1 MAVRPMRRI
10 GPDQLNGRDRR
21 HEASLIEQHDV
32 AVADLDGHGYEPH
45 IVSVALIFT
54 RQKGPFSMAMKPS
67 KKSTPKKS
75 QATKK
80 SARRYKATPEGMKDR
95 QHLIDVIQSGTGCT
109 GVAARETMVALLGSI
124 ATSLKKNQRV
134 QLAGF
139 GTFTVAKRAARKGR
153 KPIPTTGYL
162 RVFQ

>member
-1 MAVRPMRRI
+1 MA
-10 GPDQLNGRDRR
+10 
-21 HEASLIEQHDV
+21 
-32 AVADLDGHGYEPH
+32 
-45 IVSVALIFT
+45 T
-54 RQKGPFSMAMKPS
+54 KPS

-109 GVAARETMVALLGSI
+109 AVAARETMIALLGTI
-124 ATSLKKNQRV
+124 TTSLKKNQRV

-139 GTFTVAKRAARKGR
+139 GTFTVAKRGARKGR
-153 KPIPTTGYL
+153 NPRTGEAIKIKASKTVRFKAGRTL
-162 RVFQ
+162 KNSVR

>member
-1 MAVRPMRRI
+1 
-10 GPDQLNGRDRR
+10 
-21 HEASLIEQHDV
+21 
-32 AVADLDGHGYEPH
+32 
-45 IVSVALIFT
+45 
-54 RQKGPFSMAMKPS
+54 MAMKPS

-80 SARRYKATPEGMKDR
+80 SARRYRATPEGMKDR

-109 GVAARETMVALLGSI
+109 GVAARKTMVALLGTV
-124 ATSLKKNQRV
+124 ATSLKKNRRV

-153 KPIPTTGYL
+153 NPRTGETIKIKASKTVRFKAGRSL
-162 RVFQ
+162 KGSV